1 MFSKLTRTLIT
12 VAAATCAVAVPA
24 AVWAAPSPGQPPV
37 KVGPRQPF
45 AGLVNAK
52 ADKAVIRV
60 FCPGV
65 LRTGHPVAG
74 QTVRVAL
81 VPPKVPIT
89 PRDGFTGTA
98 ATSISA
104 WLTWPPTVAPPSPAF
119 VDTFTSYRT
128 LPIPTRIAV
137 PCGGSGEML
146 FLPVPGSPTVK
157 AATVTLTFVALP

>member
-12 VAAATCAVAVPA
+12 VAAVACAVAVPA
-24 AVWAAPSPGQPPV
+24 AVWAAPSPVQPPV
-37 KVGPRQPF
+37 KIGPRQPF
-45 AGLVNAK
+45 AGLVNGK

-60 FCPGV
+60 FCPGI
-65 LRTGHPVAG
+65 LRTGHPLRG

-81 VPPKVPIT
+81 VPPLVKIT

-104 WLTWPPTVAPPSPAF
+104 WLTWPPTVTPPPPAF

-128 LPIPTRIAV
+128 LPIPTTIAV
-137 PCGGSGEML
+137 PCGGSGEMF
-146 FLPVPGSPTVK
+146 FLPSPGSPTVK
-157 AATVTLTFVALP
+157 AATVSLTFAAVP

>member
-1 MFSKLTRTLIT
+1 MFSKLTRALVT
-12 VAAATCAVAVPA
+12 VAAVTCAVAVPA
-24 AVWAAPSPGQPPV
+24 AVLAAPSPGQPPV
-37 KVGPRQPF
+37 KVGPKQSF
-45 AGLVNAK
+45 EGLVNGK
-52 ADKAVIRV
+52 TGKAVIRV
-60 FCPGV
+60 FCPGI
-65 LRTGHPVAG
+65 LRTGRPLAG
-74 QTVRVAL
+74 QIVRVAL
-81 VPPKVPIT
+81 VPPLVKIT
-89 PRDGFTGTA
+89 PSDGFTGTT

-128 LPIPTRIAV
+128 LAMPTRISV